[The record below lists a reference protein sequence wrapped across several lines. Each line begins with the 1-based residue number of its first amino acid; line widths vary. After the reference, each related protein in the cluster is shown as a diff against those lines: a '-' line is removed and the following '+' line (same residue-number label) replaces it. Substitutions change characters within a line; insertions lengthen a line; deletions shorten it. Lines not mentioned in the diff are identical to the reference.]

1 MPFSLFLALKYLR
14 PKRSF
19 ISIVTAISIIGVL
32 LGVAIIIIVRAVM
45 TGFGDMWEEK
55 ILSFRPHLVVRSA
68 YGFIEDEEAL
78 SLRLETLEGIVGV
91 SPAIQT
97 QVLLKS
103 DSGRPAAP
111 IVLGMDASRAKE
123 VTQVPTRI
131 MPGGEFDLED
141 DGLVLGVDLAFS
153 LHAEVGSKVLLYSY
167 MNLVHPDEMYLPEE
181 LTVTGIFNLGMR
193 DYDSNFIL
201 TSLDTARELVGRDSG
216 ADSIYM
222 MMEDPDLFPIFVERV
237 RAELGPAYIV
247 ESWADID
254 RVLFEALRHEKILMM
269 VLLFCITIVAIFCVA
284 NTLIVISVQKTK
296 EIGLMKALGF
306 SSGKIVAAFVWLG
319 WIQCLVGTGAGI
331 ATAFLVLFNLK
342 SIVAWLASFNV
353 KVFPKEIYGLSE
365 IPWSISPMDVVQIG
379 VFVLVFC
386 TVACVLP
393 AYMAARL
400 DPVESLR
407 QE

>member
-1 MPFSLFLALKYLR
+1 
-14 PKRSF
+14 
-19 ISIVTAISIIGVL
+19 
-32 LGVAIIIIVRAVM
+32 
-45 TGFGDMWEEK
+45 
-55 ILSFRPHLVVRSA
+55 
-68 YGFIEDEEAL
+68 
-78 SLRLETLEGIVGV
+78 
-91 SPAIQT
+91 
-97 QVLLKS
+97 
-103 DSGRPAAP
+103 
-111 IVLGMDASRAKE
+111 
-123 VTQVPTRI
+123 
-131 MPGGEFDLED
+131 
-141 DGLVLGVDLAFS
+141 
-153 LHAEVGSKVLLYSY
+153 
-167 MNLVHPDEMYLPEE
+167 
-181 LTVTGIFNLGMR
+181 
-193 DYDSNFIL
+193 
-201 TSLDTARELVGRDSG
+201 
-216 ADSIYM
+216 M